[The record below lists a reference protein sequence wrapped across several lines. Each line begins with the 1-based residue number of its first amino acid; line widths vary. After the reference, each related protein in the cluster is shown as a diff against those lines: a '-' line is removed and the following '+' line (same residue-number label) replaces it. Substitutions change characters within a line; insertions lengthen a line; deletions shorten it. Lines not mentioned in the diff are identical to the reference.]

1 MREHPNPAAGLK
13 SPLEES
19 VLIEAMNRRNF
30 LKSAP
35 AFTAA
40 LAVPACALKSAGF
53 TETGQVMT
61 VRGPIAARAMGVT
74 LTHEHALANFQPFE
88 EWRRAPARYD
98 RDEAVRVVL
107 PYLLR
112 VREFGCR
119 TFIDATAVG
128 LGRDPMLLRRLSER
142 SGLNILTVTG
152 NYAAFENRFLPP
164 DIYTRTPEDLARV
177 WIGEYQAGIGDT
189 GIRPGFIKL
198 GFNGGPL
205 SQVEQTLI
213 RAAAI
218 AHRET
223 GLTIGAHT
231 GPAVAAFEQL
241 AVLQS
246 ANVSASAWVWIHAQ
260 NEPDRER
267 HVEAARRGAWLSFDG
282 VAPDTVNAHVDMVVN
297 LRERGLLGRAL
308 VSQDAGWYWVGKP
321 GGGEF
326 RPYDT
331 MFTAFIPALRERG
344 FTRADIDTLLVTN
357 PARAFTV
364 RRRNL

>member
-1 MREHPNPAAGLK
+1 MREHPTAGAGLK
-13 SPLEES
+13 SPLKES
-19 VLIEAMNRRNF
+19 VLIEGMNRRNF
-30 LKSAP
+30 LKTAP
-35 AFTAA
+35 ALTAA
-40 LAVPACALKSAGF
+40 LALPGCAL
-53 TETGQVMT
+53 ETRGVPEAGQVMT

-88 EWRRAPARYD
+88 EWLRAPARYD
-98 RDEAVRVVL
+98 RDEVLRVVL
-107 PYLLR
+107 PHLLR
-112 VREFGCR
+112 IREIGCR

-128 LGRDPMLLRRLSER
+128 LGRDPKLLRALSER

-152 NYAAFENRFLPP
+152 NYGAFDNRFLPP
-164 DIYTRTPEDLARV
+164 DIYTRTPEDLARI
-177 WIGEYQAGIGDT
+177 WIDEFEAGIGDT

-205 SQVEQTLI
+205 SKVEQTLI

-231 GPAVAAFEQL
+231 GPAAAAFEQL

-246 ANVSASAWVWIHAQ
+246 AGVSASAWVWIHSQ

-267 HVEAARRGAWLSFDG
+267 HIEAARRGAWISFDG
-282 VAPDTVNAHVDMVVN
+282 IAPDTVSAHVDMVVN
-297 LRERGLLGRAL
+297 LRQRGLLGRAL

-331 MFTAFIPALRERG
+331 IFTAFIPALRDRG
-344 FTRADIDTLLVTN
+344 FTADDIETLMVTN

-364 RRRNL
+364 RRRDR